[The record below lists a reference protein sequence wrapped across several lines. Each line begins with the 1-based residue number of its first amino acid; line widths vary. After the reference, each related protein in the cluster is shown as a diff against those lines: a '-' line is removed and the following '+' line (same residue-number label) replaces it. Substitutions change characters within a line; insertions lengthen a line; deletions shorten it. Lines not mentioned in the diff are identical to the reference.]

1 MLARVSHT
9 HYKLPRATESW
20 MAVSEQGYG
29 YKRPRMSH
37 SEQGYGYRQ
46 PRMSHSVAQSRE
58 GAQASSSF

>member
-29 YKRPRMSH
+29 Y
-37 SEQGYGYRQ
+37 RQ
-46 PRMSHSVAQSRE
+46 PRMSHSVAQRQVEKEHKQVAATS
-58 GAQASSSF
+58 